1 MLTALRIE
9 NFKAWRETGEIRLA
23 PLTVIFGRNSAGKS
37 SLTQFL
43 MMLKQT
49 IESPDRRRVL
59 HLGDR
64 NTPVDLGT
72 PRDLLFDGGHER
84 VLSFALSYSLP
95 SRLTIRDPKSSW
107 KGSADAVRFDARIG
121 CGRTGRLRVLKMRY
135 LLKDSGNETLSI
147 GMNLE
152 GQPAGNHGKGRYRLT
167 AENYEPVRN
176 VGRGRPLPAPDRFYG
191 FPGEATAYYQNT
203 AFLADTVLALESQFR
218 RLFYVGPLRGYPE
231 RSYVWSSGEEPEH
244 VGIRGERAIE
254 ALLAAHDLGIRLGPG
269 KRGEPF
275 QKIVARWLKDLG
287 LIESFRARPIAKGRN
302 EYEVL
307 IRVRDGSR
315 EVNLTDTGFGLSQLL
330 PVIIECFYVP
340 PGSTVIF
347 EQPEIHLHP
356 AVQAG
361 LADLFAEAVLARE
374 NGKDRDVQVIV
385 ESHSE
390 YFLRRLQRR
399 VAEERLSVDQVAVYF
414 CEPDPS
420 GSRIREIELDDYGN
434 ITNWPPGFFGNEMED
449 LLAMTDA
456 AARRSGSGAQ

>member
-23 PLTVIFGRNSAGKS
+23 PLTVVFGRNSAGKS

-107 KGSADAVRFDARIG
+107 RGVADAARFDARID
-121 CGRTGRLRVLKMRY
+121 CGRRTGRLRVLKMRY
-135 LLKDSGNETLSI
+135 LLKDSGNEMLSA

-152 GQPAGNHGKGRYRLT
+152 GPPAANHGKGRYRLT

-176 VGRGRPLPAPDRFYG
+176 VGRGWPLPAPDRFYG

-203 AFLADTVLALESQFR
+203 AFLADTVLSLESQFR

-231 RSYVWSSGEEPEH
+231 RSYVWSGEEPEH

-254 ALLAAHDLGIRLGPG
+254 ALLAARDRRISPG
-269 KRGEPF
+269 RQKRKRPF
-275 QKIVARWLKDLG
+275 QEIVARWLKDLG
-287 LIESFRARPIAKGRN
+287 LIESFQVRPIAKGRK

-307 IRVRDGSR
+307 VRVRGGSR

-361 LADLFAEAVLARE
+361 LADLFAETVLARE
-374 NGKDRDVQVIV
+374 NSKDRDVQVIV

-390 YFLRRLQRR
+390 HFLRRLQRR